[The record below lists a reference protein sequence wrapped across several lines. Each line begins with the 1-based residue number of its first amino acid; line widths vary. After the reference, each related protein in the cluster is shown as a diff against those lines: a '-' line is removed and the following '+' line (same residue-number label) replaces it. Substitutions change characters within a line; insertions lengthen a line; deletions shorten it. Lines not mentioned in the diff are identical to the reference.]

1 MYSKNTMTNQL
12 YNKEYYEKNKQK
24 YKDVYNMKVECPL
37 CKKAYSKLNYSKHL
51 KTQKHVDKE
60 KLTNSNS
67 VVLTDEQKLKLIKL
81 LN

>member
-51 KTQKHVDKE
+51 KTQKHLDKQKVGSSLE
-60 KLTNSNS
+60 
-67 VVLTDEQKLKLIKL
+67 LTDEQKLKLIKL
-81 LN
+81 LQN